1 MRIGI
6 VIGSVREG
14 RFGEG
19 IGAWVK
25 ERADALADELGAGAG
40 GGQELE
46 FEVLDVLAFDLPIM
60 RVENWAER
68 PDAPAEVVRW
78 RDAVAAC
85 DGFVFITPEYNRT
98 IPGAFKNAYDLLST
112 EWRHKPFAL
121 VSYGGAG
128 GVRAQ
133 ETWRVVA
140 AAYEMVDVGA
150 SVALIRRLDFP
161 EGHFERTDHHDRTL
175 GTVLTRLVELTRA
188 LGAA

>member
-1 MRIGI
+1 MKIGVI
-6 VIGSVREG
+6 IGSIRKGRTAEKVAAWLRENIGEREG
-14 RFGEG
+14 FEYEF
-19 IGAWVK
+19 I
-25 ERADALADELGAGAG
+25 DLADFELPLYDGAGLPMLMNK
-40 GGQELE
+40 QYDNP
-46 FEVLDVLAFDLPIM
+46 EVT
-60 RVENWAER
+60 
-68 PDAPAEVVRW
+68 RW
-78 RDAVAAC
+78 SQAVDSC
-85 DGFVFITPEYNRT
+85 DGFIFITPEYNRT